1 MEDSLAPSAKISCPH
16 GRPIL
21 LEFREYPPPPL
32 SVPIWLETKTVFLS
46 KVAPLGANR
55 NWPWQRA
62 RVKLVRGSVA
72 AIPQCGISVGSL
84 ETYPSTARC
93 TQPTPLFPDRTNA
106 VFGSHLTAARGFR
119 DADGPE
125 IVTETREFDRQR
137 VDGRER
143 RRRRWRWSHSAPVRP
158 RAALAA
164 RVCVRAFPGW
174 RALISPHSE

>member
-1 MEDSLAPSAKISCPH
+1 MAPIDDQRPFIVIFLQPSTAAGGHKMASLALFGSPCCQQLNCHSLSAFGRLPPSAKISCPH

-72 AIPQCGISVGSL
+72 AIPQCGISVGFL
-84 ETYPSTARC
+84 ETYPSTARR

-106 VFGSHLTAARGFR
+106 VS
-119 DADGPE
+119 
-125 IVTETREFDRQR
+125 FDR
-137 VDGRER
+137 
-143 RRRRWRWSHSAPVRP
+143 
-158 RAALAA
+158 RA
-164 RVCVRAFPGW
+164 RF
-174 RALISPHSE
+174 S